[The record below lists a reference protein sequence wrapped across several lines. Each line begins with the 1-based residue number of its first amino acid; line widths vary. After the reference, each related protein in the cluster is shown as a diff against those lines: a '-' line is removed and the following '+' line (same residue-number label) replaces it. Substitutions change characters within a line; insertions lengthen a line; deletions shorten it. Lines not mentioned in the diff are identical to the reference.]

1 MCCGPLAKRL
11 EVFSQATVLPERR
24 GLQRALGA
32 ISLMLISWEWKAWDI
47 YKPTGTD
54 EKGSHNYVSGT
65 GQVAFSAGRACVWD
79 ETPVS

>member
-32 ISLMLISWEWKAWDI
+32 ISLVLISWE
-47 YKPTGTD
+47 
-54 EKGSHNYVSGT
+54 
-65 GQVAFSAGRACVWD
+65 
-79 ETPVS
+79 

>member
-1 MCCGPLAKRL
+1 MAKGL

-32 ISLMLISWEWKAWDI
+32 ISLVLISWAWKAWDI

>member
-32 ISLMLISWEWKAWDI
+32 ISLVLISWEWKTWDI